1 MVPEKDNPATAR
13 HTARDRERERRR
25 EPEQRR
31 SSRREFSGSVRL
43 VVAGGGDAWP
53 VCENAGVCVSAHR
66 LRTFVTNPSMITDSY
81 SPSVYFLKFKLGDT
95 FYRFL
100 LNDSVASR
108 LACSDGVRSDI

>member
-1 MVPEKDNPATAR
+1 MVPENPATAR
-13 HTARDRERERRR
+13 HTARDRERERRH
-25 EPEQRR
+25 EPEDRR

-43 VVAGGGDAWP
+43 VVAGDAWP
-53 VCENAGVCVSAHR
+53 VCATADVCVSAHR